1 MSKLGSSDNP
11 LKVAIVGA
19 GPSGFYAA
27 DALINSELKVEVNLL
42 EKLCAPYG
50 LVRTGVAPDHA
61 LIKKSIEKFAVMA
74 EPEEF
79 NYFGNVSVGKDITID
94 ALKETHHAVII
105 TMGAETD
112 RKLGIPGEDLKGS
125 HTATEFVAWYNGHPE
140 YRDREF
146 DLSHEN
152 AVIIGQ
158 GNVAADVARILSKTV
173 DELKYTDI
181 SQHALDV
188 LETSKVKNIFIVGRR
203 GPAQGAMTSKE
214 LKEFGELQECD
225 TFVDPDEAI
234 LNKSSEEELAD
245 RKGRSAKKIYEL
257 FASYAEP
264 KSPHKARSFPW
275 TKPYVKPRKCHIQF
289 LRSPVEL
296 KGKKKLETVVFEK
309 NALSGEPFKQ
319 SARGT
324 GEFEELKAGVLFR
337 SIGYRGVALEGVPF
351 HDAWGVIPN
360 EKGRVTEDHE
370 SKVVVPQ
377 LYTAGWIKRG
387 PSGIIGT
394 NKACA
399 NETIEELMTDLEKLD
414 DKKEKLGSKK
424 IHEILNAK
432 KVRYINFIEWE
443 VIDKHEVENGKPKG
457 KPREKFTYTEEM
469 LGLLT

>member
-1 MSKLGSSDNP
+1 MSKLGSADNP

-27 DALINSELKVEVNLL
+27 DALINSKLKVEVNLL

-50 LVRTGVAPDHA
+50 LVRTGVAPDHP
-61 LIKKSIEKFAVMA
+61 LIKKSIEKFALMA

-79 NYFGNVSVGKDITID
+79 NYFGNVSVGKDITVD
-94 ALKETHHAVII
+94 DLKETHHAVII

-140 YRDREF
+140 YREREF
-146 DLSHEN
+146 DLSHET

-158 GNVAADVARILSKTV
+158 GNVAADVARILAKNA
-173 DELKYTDI
+173 DELKFTDI

-188 LETSKVKNIFIVGRR
+188 LEDSKVKNIFVVGRR

-214 LKEFGELQECD
+214 LKEFGELWDCD
-225 TFVDPDEAI
+225 TFVDSNEVM
-234 LNKSSEEELAD
+234 LNKSSEDELAD
-245 RKGRSAKKIYEL
+245 RNGRAKKKIYEL
-257 FASYAEP
+257 FCGYAEP
-264 KSPHKARSFPW
+264 KKPHKARQFPW
-275 TKPYVKPRKCHIQF
+275 TKPYIKPKKCHIQF

-296 KGKKKLETVVFEK
+296 KGNKKLKTVVFEK
-309 NALSGEPFKQ
+309 NSLSGDPFKQ

-324 GEFEELKAGVLFR
+324 GELEELEAGILFR
-337 SIGYRGVALEGVPF
+337 SIGYRGVPLDGVPF
-351 HDAWGVIPN
+351 HDAWGIIPN
-360 EKGRVTEDHE
+360 EKGRVTENDII
-370 SKVVVPQ
+370 VPQ

-399 NETIEELMTDLEKLD
+399 NETIEELMQDIEKLD
-414 DKKEKLGSKK
+414 DTKEKLGNKK
-424 IHEILNAK
+424 ICEVLDSKN
-432 KVRYINFIEWE
+432 VRYINFIEWE
-443 VIDKHEVENGKPKG
+443 VIDKQEVENGKPKG
-457 KPREKFTYTEEM
+457 KPREKFTYTDEM
-469 LGLLT
+469 LTLLT